1 MEDRQSKTSPW
12 VSASI
17 CICTYNGVA
26 RIGDVLD
33 ALAQQTLDR
42 IEWEVLVIDNASND
56 GTGAAANRTIQE
68 KLAGRGRVVRE
79 EQAGLSFARA
89 RAALEASGEIICFLD
104 DDNLPAPDFVK
115 NAVQAFRDHPRA
127 GALGGRVLPVWETTP
142 SALAL
147 AVQDFAL
154 AICDRGNQAFEYD
167 RNVGPV
173 GAGLC
178 LRAEVLRQVYRNKK
192 IPGSVV
198 GRTGSGFGGGE
209 DLAIA
214 ILVWQSGHTCWYEP
228 SLIIRHL
235 LPARRME
242 KDYLLRLYEGIGR
255 GQAAVRRLCDWKART
270 PLAWLIGLKDLCRW
284 QFGQWRGPTHG
295 LRQPHP
301 ALAADLHDL
310 NQRLVWG
317 RSMQAMLPFWQ

>member
-1 MEDRQSKTSPW
+1 MDNQKQVRGFPLQFAFAP
-12 VSASI
+12 
-17 CICTYNGVA
+17 YNGAA

-42 IEWEVLVIDNASND
+42 IEWEVLVVDNASND

-68 KLAGRGRVVRE
+68 KLAGRARVVRE
-79 EQAGLSFARA
+79 EKPGLSFARA
-89 RAALEASGEIICFLD
+89 RAAREASGDIICFLD
-104 DDNLPAPDFVK
+104 DDNIPEPDFVK

-178 LRAEVLRQVYRNKK
+178 LRAEVLRQIYRNEK
-192 IPGSVV
+192 IAGSVV
-198 GRTGSGFGGGE
+198 GRRGGGFGGGE

-214 ILVWQSGHTCWYEP
+214 MLVWQSGHTCWYEP

-284 QFGQWRGPTHG
+284 QFGQWRGPSSKFSDQNQFVTGDLHVLHQKLIRG
-295 LRQPHP
+295 RACQ
-301 ALAADLHDL
+301 ALAWP
-310 NQRLVWG
+310 R
-317 RSMQAMLPFWQ
+317 

>member
-1 MEDRQSKTSPW
+1 MDAT
-12 VSASI
+12 VV
-17 CICTYNGVA
+17 ICTFNGASRVGLV
-26 RIGDVLD
+26 IE
-33 ALAQQTLDR
+33 ALARQTQPPAT
-42 IEWEVLVIDNASND
+42 WELLVIDNASTD
-56 GTGAAANRTIQE
+56 GTGEVTSRNIQD
-68 KLAGRGRVVRE
+68 KLAGCGRVVRE

-89 RAALEASGEIICFLD
+89 RAAREAGGEIICFLD
-104 DDNLPAPDFVK
+104 DDNIPAPDFVK
-115 NAVQAFRDHPRA
+115 NAVQAFRDYPRA
-127 GALGGRVLPVWETTP
+127 GALGGKVLPVWETTP

-154 AICDRGNQAFEYD
+154 AICDRGDRAFKYE
-167 RNVGPV
+167 RNLGPV

-178 LRAEVLRQVYRNKK
+178 LRAEVLRQIYQNEK
-192 IPGSVV
+192 IAGSVV

-214 ILVWQSGHTCWYEP
+214 MLVWRSGFECWYEP

-235 LPARRME
+235 LPASRMG
-242 KDYLLRLYEGIGR
+242 KNYLLRLYEGIGR
-255 GQAAVRRLCDWKART
+255 GQTAVRRLSDWKART

-284 QFGQWRGPTHG
+284 QFGQWRGPAPR
-295 LRQPHP
+295 LRQQHP